1 MQLSLAKTEFTR
13 KPICAEVFCWVYYK
27 ITACQNSMTVMQIGC
42 IRQAKSNFTLFICIP
57 FPDICEWYMNSV
69 WFLLKSGRLR
79 ILQSSVKVFVVIST
93 LKHARGQ
100 NILFQNASLFICFCS
115 FATGQFQ
122 TLETQS
128 VRHAIELLF
137 KVQISPNHPTCNTF
151 K

>member
-1 MQLSLAKTEFTR
+1 
-13 KPICAEVFCWVYYK
+13 
-27 ITACQNSMTVMQIGC
+27 
-42 IRQAKSNFTLFICIP
+42 
-57 FPDICEWYMNSV
+57 MNSV
-69 WFLLKSGRLR
+69 LFLLKSDRLR
-79 ILQSSVKVFVVIST
+79 IIQLGVKFVCFFVISV

-128 VRHAIELLF
+128 VRNAIELLF

-151 K
+151 KLEWYFKPFLCSRYK